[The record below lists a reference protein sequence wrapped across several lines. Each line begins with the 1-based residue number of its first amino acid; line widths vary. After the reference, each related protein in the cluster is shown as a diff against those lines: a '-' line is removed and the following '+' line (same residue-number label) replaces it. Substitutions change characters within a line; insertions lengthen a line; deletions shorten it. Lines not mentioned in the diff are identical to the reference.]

1 MSLRDWIAPGRT
13 ALLVVDMQVDFAS
26 PEGLAARWGLDLSTV
41 PAALAAAQRLADAAR
56 AADVPVV
63 FVGLFTTPET
73 DSDVWDERMRRR
85 GNDPEASPALCRV
98 GAPGSA
104 FVGPQPQPGEPIF
117 RKTRYSPFWDTDIDA
132 RLKTLD
138 VDTLVVAGLTTECC
152 VADTAKDA
160 FNLDY
165 HVFVAVD
172 ACAAYEPDLHAGALK
187 MLDLNTAILTD
198 SASVAAAWGAAVH
211 PDSPVGA

>member
-1 MSLRDWIAPGRT
+1 MNLEHWVAPDRT
-13 ALLVVDMQVDFAS
+13 ALLIVDMQVDFAS
-26 PEGLAARWGLDLSTV
+26 PDGLSGQWGLDLSTV
-41 PAALAAAQRLADAAR
+41 PAALAAAERLVDAAR
-56 AADVPVV
+56 GADVPVV

-73 DSDVWDERMRRR
+73 DSDIWDERMRRR
-85 GNDPEASPALCRV
+85 GADPEASPALCRV

-104 FVGPQPQPGEPIF
+104 FVGPQPQPDEPIF

-132 RLKTLD
+132 WLKAME
-138 VDTLVVAGLTTECC
+138 VDTLVIAGLTTECC

-160 FNLDY
+160 FNHDF

-172 ACAAYEPDLHAGALK
+172 ACAAYEPDLHTGALK

-198 SASVAAAWGAAVH
+198 TASVAAVWEA
-211 PDSPVGA
+211 